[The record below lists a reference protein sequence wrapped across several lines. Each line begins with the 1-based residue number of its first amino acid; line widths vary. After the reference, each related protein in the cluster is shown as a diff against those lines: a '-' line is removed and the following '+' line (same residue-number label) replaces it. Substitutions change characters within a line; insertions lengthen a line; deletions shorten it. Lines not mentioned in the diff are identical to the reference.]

1 MVQQNIEISWV
12 SLWRVIL
19 ILALGFA
26 LFLMRE
32 TVSILLLALL
42 VSTIFDRPV
51 DALERYGVPRILG
64 TILVYILTFV
74 FLAFLFY
81 TVIPIA
87 IIEFNNLLKNLSGVL
102 EGSGFTFSGD
112 LSFFNT
118 DIKYFTETLLSGGV
132 PLIEILGSLV
142 GGVAFM
148 LAVIV
153 LSFYLTVSRDGVSK
167 FLVAIFPE
175 AMEKKVLGLYTRT
188 KARIGKWFQ
197 AQLLLSLVVGTLAFV
212 GLSLLGVK
220 YSLVLGLIAGVLELI
235 PVVGPI
241 FAGALAVSIGL
252 TSSLTLGM
260 YTLILFLGIQQL
272 ENNVLVPLVMRR
284 HTGVHPVM
292 ILISIL
298 GGAQIAGVV
307 GVLLAVPAAVFLQE
321 MAEEWMSVKSRR
333 SRGKLAV

>member
-1 MVQQNIEISWV
+1 
-12 SLWRVIL
+12 
-19 ILALGFA
+19 
-26 LFLMRE
+26 
-32 TVSILLLALL
+32 
-42 VSTIFDRPV
+42 
-51 DALERYGVPRILG
+51 
-64 TILVYILTFV
+64 
-74 FLAFLFY
+74 
-81 TVIPIA
+81 
-87 IIEFNNLLKNLSGVL
+87 
-102 EGSGFTFSGD
+102 
-112 LSFFNT
+112 
-118 DIKYFTETLLSGGV
+118 
-132 PLIEILGSLV
+132 
-142 GGVAFM
+142 M

-153 LSFYLTVSRDGVSK
+153 LSFYLTVSKDGVSS

-175 AMEKKVLGLYTRT
+175 ALEKKVLGLYMRT
-188 KARIGKWFQ
+188 KARIGRWFQ

-252 TSSLTLGM
+252 TSSTTLGV

-272 ENNVLVPLVMRR
+272 ENNILVPLVMRR
-284 HTGVHPVM
+284 QIGVHPVM

-298 GGAQIAGVV
+298 GGAQIAGLV
-307 GVLLAVPAAVFLQE
+307 GVLLAVPTAVFLQE